1 MTLVEGESTGRSLY
15 LNALKGGA
23 QALGGGIGAIEAG
36 RRADIVVLNADHPDL
51 AGASGD
57 MVLDVYVFSAGRGLI
72 DRVMAGGVPV
82 VVAGR
87 HRARDQIARKY
98 RETVARL
105 ARS

>member
-1 MTLVEGESTGRSLY
+1 MR
-15 LNALKGGA
+15 GA

-72 DRVMAGGVPV
+72 DRVMAGGVPA

>member
-15 LNALKGGA
+15 ANALKGGA

-36 RRADIVVLNADHPDL
+36 CRADIVVLDADHPDL

-72 DRVMAGGVPV
+72 R
-82 VVAGR
+82 R
-87 HRARDQIARKY
+87 
-98 RETVARL
+98 
-105 ARS
+105 